1 MLVAVMLCVQCL
13 VKLTQIRFLNA
24 YFLVIYHDTQCLI
37 VNNTSVFMLSRLGIW
52 FFQMFLCFP
61 DLGFCFSRWFYPFLI
76 WDFVFPSGFVCSRFG
91 MGSPPFLLPRV

>member
-37 VNNTSVFMLSRLGIW
+37 VNNTSVFMLSRFGIW
-52 FFQMFLCFP
+52 FFQVVLRVP
-61 DLGFCFSRWFYPFLI
+61 DLGWVLPLFS
-76 WDFVFPSGFVCSRFG
+76 
-91 MGSPPFLLPRV
+91 SPACDVAGEEGIGKT